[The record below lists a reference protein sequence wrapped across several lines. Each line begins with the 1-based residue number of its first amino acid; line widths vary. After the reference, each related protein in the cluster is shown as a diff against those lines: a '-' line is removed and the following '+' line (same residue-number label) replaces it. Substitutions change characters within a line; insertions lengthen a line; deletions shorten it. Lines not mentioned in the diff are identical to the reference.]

1 MSGEP
6 TVIRWGT
13 NGAELNVEISD
24 DGPVR
29 IAGIASRQGEGG
41 RSTAGVPLVEVG
53 LLGEGR
59 TNGGGSAGHRNQAVT
74 GRLRYQAHETTDNGR
89 RLRIVQQDPSSG
101 LSATTFVE
109 QFDGVAALRMWNEF
123 CNNGEQAQTVVFGST
138 LVLTGFVSEG
148 TFADGLQ
155 VLTARNSWS
164 AELRWQRL
172 DLHQAGL
179 VSVGETPG
187 RGSTWGRFAATAIG
201 SWSTGDYLP
210 MGALTDGQEGQTW
223 LWQIEHNGPWH
234 WELLDLGP
242 DLVLVAS
249 GPTDQEH
256 QWRKVLEPGQTFTTV
271 PTALAVSPKG
281 FEGALAE
288 LTAYRRAIR
297 RVNADNEQ
305 LPVVF
310 NDYMN
315 CLFGDPTT
323 EKLLPLIAAASKAGS
338 EYFVIDAGWYADDDG
353 WWDTVGEWMPSTTR
367 FPGGLSEVLDQIR
380 AAGMVPGLWVEPEVV
395 GVKSAVVHELPE
407 SAFFQR
413 GGRRLE
419 EKGRYHLDYRHPA
432 VIERMDG
439 VVDRLVGE
447 YGVGYLKFDYNVN
460 IGVGTDVAADSPGD
474 GLLGH
479 NRAFLAWLD
488 GLFVRHPDLV
498 IENCSSG
505 GMRTDYAQLARL
517 SIHSTSDQTD
527 PVRYAA
533 IAAAAPTGMT
543 PEQAAVW
550 AYPQPDNDNELN
562 AFCMVNALLGRV
574 HLSGRLD
581 QMSSRQLGRVRAGV
595 NAYKAIRS
603 QIRSSV
609 PRWPLG
615 LPGWYDPWVALALDD
630 GEDTLLAVWR
640 RGGLDRCHLKL
651 PWLAGMPSTVQVLYP
666 TDLPTTA
673 TWDRATGVLRLT
685 LPPAPSARLLRLR
698 RR

>member
-6 TVIRWGT
+6 TVIRWGA
-13 NGAELNVEISD
+13 NGAELTLEIVP
-24 DGPVR
+24 DGPVHV
-29 IAGIASRQGEGG
+29 AGIGAREGKPG
-41 RSTAGVPLVEVG
+41 RSTTGVPLVELG

-59 TNGGGSAGHRNQAVT
+59 VGSGGSAGHRNQAAT
-74 GRLRYQAHETTDNGR
+74 GRLRYVSHETTESGR
-89 RLRIVQQDPSSG
+89 HLEIVQRDPTSG
-101 LSATTFVE
+101 IRVTTFVE
-109 QFDGVAALRMWNEF
+109 QFDDISALRMWNDV
-123 CNNGEQAQTVVFGST
+123 CNEGEVAQTVVYSST
-138 LVLTGFVSEG
+138 LVLTGFVNEG
-148 TFADGLQ
+148 SFADRLQ
-155 VLTARNSWS
+155 VLLARNAWS

-172 DLHQAGL
+172 DLNQAGL
-179 VSVGETPG
+179 VSYAETPG
-187 RGSTWGRFAATAIG
+187 RGSTQGRFALSGVG

-210 MGALTDGQEGQTW
+210 MGALIDGVEGQTW
-223 LWQIEHNGPWH
+223 LWQVEHNGPWH
-234 WELLDLGP
+234 WELVDLGP

-256 QWRKVLEPGQTFTTV
+256 QWRKILVPGETFTTV
-271 PTALAVSPKG
+271 ATSLAVSGGG
-281 FEGALAE
+281 FEGAVAE

-297 RVNADNEQ
+297 RVNPDNER
-305 LPVVF
+305 LPVIF

-315 CLFGDPTT
+315 CLFGDPST
-323 EKLLPLIAAASKAGS
+323 EKELPLIAAAQKAGA
-338 EYFVIDAGWYADDDG
+338 EYFVIDAGWYADDEG
-353 WWDTVGEWMPSTTR
+353 WWDTVGAWEPSTTR
-367 FPGGLSEVLDQIR
+367 FPDGLASLLDQVR

-395 GVKSAVVHELPE
+395 GIRSAVADQLPDE
-407 SAFFQR
+407 AFFMR
-413 GGRRLE
+413 GGRRAE

-432 VIERMDG
+432 VIAHMDG
-439 VVDRLVGE
+439 VIDRLVGE
-447 YGVGYLKFDYNVN
+447 LGVGYFKFDYNVN
-460 IGVGTDVAADSPGD
+460 IGVGTEVDADAPGD

-488 GLFVRHPDLV
+488 GLFVRHPSLV

-527 PVRYAA
+527 PVRYAS
-533 IAAAAPTGMT
+533 IAAASPTGVT

-550 AYPQPDNDNELN
+550 AYPQPDYDNELN
-562 AFCMVNALLGRV
+562 AFCMVNAMLGRV
-574 HLSGRLD
+574 HLSGRIDL
-581 QMSSRQLGRVRAGV
+581 MSSRQLGRVRAAL
-595 NAYKAIRS
+595 NAYKSIRS
-603 QIRSSV
+603 QIRTSV

-651 PWLAGMPSTVQVLYP
+651 PWLAGLPSTVQVLYP

-673 TWDRATGVLRLT
+673 SWDRSTGVLRLT
-685 LPPAPSARLLRLR
+685 LPPAPSARLLRVR

>member
-1 MSGEP
+1 LSGEP

-13 NGAELNVEISD
+13 NGAELALETSD
-24 DGPVR
+24 DAPVR
-29 IAGIASRQGEGG
+29 IAGIATREGKDG
-41 RSTAGVPLVEVG
+41 RSTASVPLVELG

-59 TNGGGSAGHRNQAVT
+59 VNGGGSAGHRNQAAT
-74 GRLRYQAHETTDNGR
+74 GRLRYHSHETTDDGR
-89 RLRIVQQDPSSG
+89 RLEVVQRDPASG
-101 LSATTFVE
+101 VKVTTFVE
-109 QFDGVAALRMWNEF
+109 QFDGIAALRMWNEL
-123 CNNGEQAQTVVFGST
+123 CNEGDDSHTVVYSST
-138 LVLTGFVSEG
+138 LVLTGFVTEG
-148 TFADGLQ
+148 TFADRLQ
-155 VLTARNSWS
+155 LLLARNAWS

-172 DLHQAGL
+172 DLNQAGL
-179 VSVGETPG
+179 VLHSDKPG
-187 RGSTWGRFAATAIG
+187 RGSTWGRFALSGVG

-210 MGALTDGQEGQTW
+210 MGALIDGVEGRTW
-223 LWQIEHNGPWH
+223 LWQVEHNGPWH
-234 WELLDLGP
+234 WEIVDLGP

-256 QWRKVLEPGQTFTTV
+256 QWLKTLAPGETFTTV
-271 PTALAVSPKG
+271 PTSIAVSMAG

-288 LTAYRRAIR
+288 LTAYRRTIR
-297 RVNADNEQ
+297 RDNPDNER
-305 LPVVF
+305 LPIVF

-323 EKLLPLIAAASKAGS
+323 EKELPLIAAAQKAGA
-338 EYFVIDAGWYADDDG
+338 EYFVIDAGWYSDDAG
-353 WWDTVGEWMPSTTR
+353 WWDTVGEWEPSTTR
-367 FPGGLSEVLDQIR
+367 FPEGLPHLLEQIR
-380 AAGMVPGLWVEPEVV
+380 EAGMVPGLWVEPEVV
-395 GVKSAVVHELPE
+395 GIRSAVANQLPDE
-407 SAFFQR
+407 AFFMR
-413 GGRRLE
+413 GGRRAE

-447 YGVGYLKFDYNVN
+447 LGVGYLKFDYNVN
-460 IGVGTDVAADSPGD
+460 IGAGTEVDADSPGD

-488 GLFVRHPDLV
+488 GLFVRHPELV
-498 IENCSSG
+498 VENCSSG

-527 PVRYAA
+527 PVRYAT
-533 IAAAAPTGMT
+533 IAAAAPTAMT

-550 AYPQPDNDNELN
+550 AYPQPDYDNELN
-562 AFCMVNALLGRV
+562 AFCLVNAMLGRV

-581 QMSSRQLGRVRAGV
+581 LMSSRQLGRVRAGL
-595 NAYKAIRS
+595 NAYKSIRS
-603 QIRSSV
+603 QIRTSV

-651 PWLAGMPSTVQVLYP
+651 PWLAGLPSTVQVLYP
-666 TDLPTTA
+666 TDVPTTSS
-673 TWDRATGVLRLT
+673 WDRATGVLRLT
-685 LPPAPSARLLRLR
+685 LPPAPCARLLRVR